1 MATVESSISTGRRWP
16 YDADDT
22 WWMSPPSTE
31 PPPPADRAHI
41 AARAVVAN
49 LQDRHTIKHGFDGVD
64 EATRAEIVATLA
76 EIIRQVE
83 AMDFPFMEAPS

>member
-1 MATVESSISTGRRWP
+1 MATVESSIGRGSKYP
-16 YDADDT
+16 YDASDA
-22 WWMSPPSTE
+22 WWVSLRDA
-31 PPPPADRAHI
+31 PPPVDRAHI
-41 AARAVVAN
+41 AARAIVAN

-76 EIIRQVE
+76 EIIRQVN

>member
-1 MATVESSISTGRRWP
+1 MATVESSIDRGSRYP
-16 YDADDT
+16 YDASDA
-22 WWMSPPSTE
+22 WWVSLRDA
-31 PPPPADRAHI
+31 PPPADRAHI
-41 AARAVVAN
+41 AARAIVAN

-76 EIIRQVE
+76 EIIRQVN